1 MKPIDRI
8 KDVWRALKHA
18 SPTILTCAAVAGVIG
33 TTALAVKGTVKAQKL
48 VREAAENKGEEL
60 TGPEKV
66 KAAAPAYIPMA
77 AAAVSTISCII
88 GANVL
93 NKRQQKAL
101 LGTYALLGQTYRR
114 YREAVNRVYG
124 EDADKKIQAE
134 MAKDVYISA
143 DGVIYDPIQDKS
155 SEKLLFFDSNSQR
168 YFEATIPA
176 VLNAIY
182 HLNRNLAIRGN
193 VSLNEFYDFLGIDK
207 IPGGDEIGWGWDEL
221 MENGL
226 MWLDFENVYTKMED
240 GMECCIIS
248 SCMSAT
254 PICEELPF

>member
-1 MKPIDRI
+1 MKPFDHI
-8 KDVWRALKHA
+8 KDAWKALKHA

-33 TTALAVKGTVKAQKL
+33 TAAMAIKGTVKAREL
-48 VREAAENKGEEL
+48 VQEASEKKGEEL
-60 TGPEKV
+60 TKLDAA

-77 AAAVSTISCII
+77 VAAVSTVSCIV
-88 GANVL
+88 GANIL

-114 YREAVNRVYG
+114 YREAVSRVYG
-124 EDADKKIQAE
+124 EDADKNIQAE

-143 DGVIYDPIQDKS
+143 DGVIYDPAQDKNS
-155 SEKLLFFDSNSQR
+155 DKLLFFDSNSQR

-193 VSLNEFYDFLGIDK
+193 VSLNEFYDFLGINK
-207 IPGGDEIGWGWDEL
+207 IPGGDEIGWNWEEL

-226 MWLDFENVYTKMED
+226 MWLDFENLYTKLED

-254 PICEELPF
+254 PISEEVPF